1 MRSPV
6 SGHVFCSFLAL
17 LVRQEL
23 QRRLT
28 AKDWP
33 LEWAHVVR
41 DLDALHETTTTIDNR
56 AYVVRS
62 EAKRTAGK
70 VFQACGVA
78 MPPTLRSISASD
90 SPPPS
95 EAKRVTTPIQKP

>member
-1 MRSPV
+1 MHP
-6 SGHVFCSFLAL
+6 FCSFLAL
-17 LVRQEL
+17 VLRQEL
-23 QRRLT
+23 QRRLA
-28 AKDWP
+28 AKTWS

-41 DLDALHETTTTIDNR
+41 DLEALHETTITIEER

-78 MPPTLRSISASD
+78 LPPTLRSINAPAASA
-90 SPPPS
+90 PP
-95 EAKRVTTPIQKP
+95 